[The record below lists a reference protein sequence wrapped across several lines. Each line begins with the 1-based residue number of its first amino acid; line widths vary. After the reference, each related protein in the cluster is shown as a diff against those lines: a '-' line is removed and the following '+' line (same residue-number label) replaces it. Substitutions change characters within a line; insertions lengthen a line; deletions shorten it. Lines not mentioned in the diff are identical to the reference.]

1 MIRLTSYDMPWLKH
15 IIREF
20 KTAPVASKS
29 LGVERPAKVTTVQS
43 RDEAKRLFEAGL
55 ERSRSSRDR

>member
-1 MIRLTSYDMPWLKH
+1 MPWLKH